1 MQDKSIMM
9 RVASENDAFIPDVV
23 SAFRISK
30 SHDKEDMR
38 E

>member
-9 RVASENDAFIPDVV
+9 RVASENDDFIPDVV
-23 SAFRISK
+23 NAFRISK
-30 SHDKEDMR
+30 SHDKDDMR